1 MIGEGRA
8 ELPLMSSGEVMLSD
22 CTGKKA
28 EMSMSCKGFLDS
40 KKIDPSV
47 LIVKN
52 LGVQATTASSLS
64 GAEKAGFQ
72 P

>member
-8 ELPLMSSGEVMLSD
+8 ELPLMSSGEVMLSG
-22 CTGKKA
+22 CAGKKA
-28 EMSMSCKGFLDS
+28 GMSTSCKGFLDS

-47 LIVKN
+47 LIVEK
-52 LGVQATTASSLS
+52 LGVQATAASSLS